1 MPVLHTGGLLGYVR
15 PPLGDMSQ
23 PRHASL
29 LEGGKHGD
37 LPLYQAMCYWY
48 EVSPGDAED
57 APQASY
63 VEGVEFMLLTGA

>member
-1 MPVLHTGGLLGYVR
+1 MPALHTEGLLGYVH

-48 EVSPGDAED
+48 VVSQGDAED
-57 APQASY
+57 ASQALH
-63 VEGVEFMLLTGA
+63 VEGVESMLLTGA